1 MICMSPWRPF
11 DVVIENALQRA
22 ISHVLWKNIILF
34 FDVFCNLIIP
44 SEHFS
49 LLLNNLHEHN
59 ERLRFSTHI
68 RYIEF
73 AFGAKFS

>member
-1 MICMSPWRPF
+1 MYY
-11 DVVIENALQRA
+11 E
-22 ISHVLWKNIILF
+22 KNIILF